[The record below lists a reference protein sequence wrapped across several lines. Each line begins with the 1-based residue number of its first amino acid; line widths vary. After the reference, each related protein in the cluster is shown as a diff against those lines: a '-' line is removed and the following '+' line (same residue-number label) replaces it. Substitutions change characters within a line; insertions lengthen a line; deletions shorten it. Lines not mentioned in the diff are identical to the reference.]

1 MARYTD
7 PVCRLCRREGLKLF
21 LKGSRCYSKKCSFE
35 RRPTPPGQH
44 GVRRRKVGDYG
55 LQLREKQKVR
65 RVYGV
70 LEKQFRNYFIEAT
83 RHTGV
88 TGESLLRSLE
98 LRLDNVVYRLGYA
111 PSRAA
116 ARQMVAH
123 GHFAVNGVP
132 TKADD
137 RIVQLRLIAPKAE
150 RELQPTTT
158 SARWVAPDSIHLT
171 LKFIGEVAETR
182 IVDIDESL
190 AGLTWKAFQASVHGV
205 GFWLA
210 TGARTPR
217 SPTMGLTWQAP
228 VTGPAAGS
236 PYTRTALTYT

>member
-1 MARYTD
+1 MAHYTD

-83 RHTGV
+83 RHSGV

-98 LRLDNVVYRLGYA
+98 LRLDNVVYRLGFA

-116 ARQMVAH
+116 ARQMVNH

-132 TKADD
+132 TDVPSYATKIGD
-137 RIVQLRLIAPKAE
+137 RIEVRASHQE
-150 RELQPTTT
+150 RELFKTVKVNLSSHQ
-158 SARWVAPDSIHLT
+158 APDWL
-171 LKFIGEVAETR
+171 
-182 IVDIDESL
+182 SL
-190 AGLTWKAFQASVHGV
+190 DAGK
-205 GFWLA
+205 
-210 TGARTPR
+210 
-217 SPTMGLTWQAP
+217 M
-228 VTGPAAGS
+228 AGS
-236 PYTRTALTYT
+236 ILALPRRDQMPLDFNEQLVVEYYSR